1 LFLIKKF
8 FKRAF
13 KYLRASDVNSLEF
26 YEKYF
31 ILYNSVSEK
40 DFKIAAQYLWLFQK
54 LNANSIGASQLG
66 NDEGERNTKAY
77 SASSNSGSMIENDLT
92 LFKCLTQSKNSANL
106 SDLNNQ
112 TFQNKYSHEQ
122 RMHFRLILTI
132 YLANS

>member
-1 LFLIKKF
+1 L
-8 FKRAF
+8 KRAF
-13 KYLRASDVNSLEF
+13 KYLRATDVNSLEF

-31 ILYNSVSEK
+31 ILYNSVGER

-54 LNANSIGASQLG
+54 LNASSIGASELA
-66 NDEGERNTKAY
+66 NDEGERNSKMYNSTAQ
-77 SASSNSGSMIENDLT
+77 ASSLIENDLT